1 MSIFKNKRNIIIAA
15 VVAGAILA
23 ILFFF
28 GVDTGRG
35 FN

>member
-15 VVAGAILA
+15 VLAGAILA
-23 ILFFF
+23 ILLFF